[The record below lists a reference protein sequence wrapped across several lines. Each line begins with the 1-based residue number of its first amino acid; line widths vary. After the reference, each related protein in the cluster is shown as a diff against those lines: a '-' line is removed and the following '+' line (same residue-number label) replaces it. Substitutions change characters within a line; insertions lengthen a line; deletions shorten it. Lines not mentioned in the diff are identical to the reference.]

1 MKPLALA
8 FALSIGISACGVCAQ
23 EGSTAAP
30 EKPLTYEIV
39 SIKVN
44 KSESGMTMWNS
55 TSSGVKMENVLLRDL
70 VSAAFGLNSPMD
82 EQVVGLPKW
91 AEDTHFDVEA
101 KVSDEELEAY
111 KKLNIEQQATLLL
124 AALEDRFKLKAH
136 EEVRELPTY
145 SLEIAKGGPRIRR
158 SREGDSYV
166 NGLKF
171 NDKPSG
177 PGTLSIKMNGSTFIA
192 EFQAV
197 PTKNL
202 ADNLSYEVHR
212 QVTDNTGLT
221 GKYDIKLSWSPDD
234 AKDSA
239 VPGIFTALQEQ
250 LGLKLVP
257 TKGPVECVIVD
268 HVDEPTEN

>member
-1 MKPLALA
+1 MKPLAFA

-44 KSESGMTMWNS
+44 KSESGMTMWKS

-111 KKLNIEQQATLLL
+111 KKLNIEQQATMLL

-136 EEVRELPTY
+136 EDVRELPTY
-145 SLEIAKGGPRIRR
+145 SLEVAEADPGSAGPEKEIA
-158 SREGDSYV
+158 
-166 NGLKF
+166 
-171 NDKPSG
+171 
-177 PGTLSIKMNGSTFIA
+177 T
-192 EFQAV
+192 
-197 PTKNL
+197 
-202 ADNLSYEVHR
+202 
-212 QVTDNTGLT
+212 
-221 GKYDIKLSWSPDD
+221 
-234 AKDSA
+234 
-239 VPGIFTALQEQ
+239 
-250 LGLKLVP
+250 
-257 TKGPVECVIVD
+257 
-268 HVDEPTEN
+268 